1 MTIEEILNKELS
13 NLLKEDIHV
22 IGASR
27 TDSGVHALGNVAVFD
42 TETRIPAEKISF
54 ALNQRL
60 PDDIRIQNSCQVKDD
75 FHPRFCDTIKTYE
88 YKIWNNRFPNP
99 VVRLYSK
106 FVYYNLDIEKME
118 KAAQYLI
125 GEHDFKS
132 FCSTRTQVENTVRE
146 VTDINFRKEG
156 NMIIMQ
162 IKGYGFLYNMV
173 RIIMGTLLK
182 VGMGMYEP
190 EYVEKILEARDRST
204 AGPKAE
210 ACGLTLVGIE
220 YL

>member
-1 MTIEEILNKELS
+1 
-13 NLLKEDIHV
+13 
-22 IGASR
+22 
-27 TDSGVHALGNVAVFD
+27 
-42 TETRIPAEKISF
+42 
-54 ALNQRL
+54 
-60 PDDIRIQNSCQVKDD
+60 
-75 FHPRFCDTIKTYE
+75 
-88 YKIWNNRFPNP
+88 
-99 VVRLYSK
+99 
-106 FVYYNLDIEKME
+106 
-118 KAAQYLI
+118 
-125 GEHDFKS
+125 
-132 FCSTRTQVENTVRE
+132 
-146 VTDINFRKEG
+146 
-156 NMIIMQ
+156 MQ